1 MIFAASILL
10 TVGVLAFVLFVRPQD
25 LPEPEAASPIQHLED
40 RKAVIYDNLRD
51 LNFEYR
57 LGKLSEADYNKT
69 KLTLQNELAA
79 VLAEIDR
86 VLKGGKAVP
95 SAAKPAKAAAP
106 APVVQP
112 EPPAPVEAVQTEAA
126 EPLVCPHCG
135 AKFDK
140 PMKFCGECGKSMSG
154 AAE

>member
-57 LGKLSEADYNKT
+57 LGKLSEADYQKT

-86 VLKGGKAVP
+86 VLKGVKPAP
-95 SAAKPAKAAAP
+95 PAAKPAKAA
-106 APVVQP
+106 
-112 EPPAPVEAVQTEAA
+112 PPAQSAKAEQPAQADAAKAEAA
-126 EPLVCPHCG
+126 EPLLCPHCG

>member
-10 TVGVLAFVLFVRPQD
+10 TAGVLAFVLFIRSSD
-25 LPEPEAASPIQHLED
+25 LPEAVPESPVLHLEE

-69 KLTLQNELAA
+69 KLTLQNELAG
-79 VLAEIDR
+79 VLASIDAI
-86 VLKGGKAVP
+86 LKGAP
-95 SAAKPAKAAAP
+95 PAAPQKAAAMP
-106 APVVQP
+106 D
-112 EPPAPVEAVQTEAA
+112 
-126 EPLVCPHCG
+126 PLKCPHCG

-140 PMKFCGECGKSMSG
+140 PMKFCGECGKSMPEVK
-154 AAE
+154 A

>member
-1 MIFAASILL
+1 MIFAASIIL

-25 LPEPEAASPIQHLED
+25 LPRDEATSPVQHLED
-40 RKAVIYDNLRD
+40 RKATIYDNLRD

-69 KLTLQNELAA
+69 KLTLQNELAG

-86 VLKGGKAVP
+86 ILKVAP
-95 SAAKPAKAAAP
+95 PAAKAAA
-106 APVVQP
+106 AAAAAKSAKP
-112 EPPAPVEAVQTEAA
+112 ELE
-126 EPLVCPHCG
+126 LLKCPHCG

-140 PMKFCGECGKSMSG
+140 PMKFCGECGKSMSESQ
-154 AAE
+154 A